1 MRKSGEMQ
9 YIGGKQ
15 RIAKYICPIL
25 QKELDTGFYDGYVEP
40 FVGGGNVVQ
49 GIDYP
54 IKLCYDNNKWLI
66 ALWNYV
72 TDGGKLPDILKI
84 DKDEYMR
91 VWDSFKKQDGRYED
105 WYYAYVGF
113 LCSFS
118 ARWWG
123 SFARGS
129 KTEGGTPY
137 NKEKQNN
144 LEKQIPKMLNCKF
157 EQANYKDLS
166 FKNKVIYCDPPYVM
180 SSHKYYKENFD
191 IDEFW
196 NWVREQSKWNKVFV
210 SECNVPDDMT
220 IVWQKECKAA
230 LNASQ
235 KTMVEKLVTYDR

>member
-1 MRKSGEMQ
+1 M
-9 YIGGKQ
+9 
-15 RIAKYICPIL
+15 
-25 QKELDTGFYDGYVEP
+25 
-40 FVGGGNVVQ
+40 
-49 GIDYP
+49 
-54 IKLCYDNNKWLI
+54 
-66 ALWNYV
+66 
-72 TDGGKLPDILKI
+72 KI

-91 VWDSFKKQDGRYED
+91 VWDSFKRQDGRYED

-137 NKEKQNN
+137 NKERQNN

-157 EQANYKDLS
+157 EQADYKNLN

-180 SSHKYYKENFD
+180 SSYKFYKENFD

-196 NWVREQSKWNKVFV
+196 DWVREQSKWNKVFV

-230 LNASQ
+230 LNTSQ
-235 KTMVEKLVTYDR
+235 KIMVEKLVTYDR

>member
-1 MRKSGEMQ
+1 MVMLNHLR
-9 YIGGKQ
+9 
-15 RIAKYICPIL
+15 
-25 QKELDTGFYDGYVEP
+25 
-40 FVGGGNVVQ
+40 GGGNIVQ

-54 IKLCYDNNKWLI
+54 VKLCYDNNKWLI

-72 TDGGKLPDILKI
+72 ISGKKLPDIMKI

-91 VWDSFKKQDGRYED
+91 VWDSFKKQDELYED

-118 ARWWG
+118 SRWWG
-123 SFARGS
+123 SFAKGS
-129 KTEGGTPY
+129 RYEGGTPY
-137 NKEKQNN
+137 NKERQNN
-144 LEKQIPKMLNCKF
+144 LERQIPKMLNCKF

-180 SSHKYYKENFD
+180 STYKYYKEDFN

-196 NWVREQSKWNKVFV
+196 DWVREQSKWNKVFV
-210 SECNVPDDMT
+210 SECEVPDDMT
-220 IVWQKECKAA
+220 IVWQKKCKAA

-235 KTMVEKLVTYDR
+235 KKMIEKLVTYER